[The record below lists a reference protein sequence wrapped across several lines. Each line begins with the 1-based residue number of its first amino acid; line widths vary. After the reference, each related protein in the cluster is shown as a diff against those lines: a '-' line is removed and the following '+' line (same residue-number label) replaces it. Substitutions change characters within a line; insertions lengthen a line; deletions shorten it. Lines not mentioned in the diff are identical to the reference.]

1 MTELLRTLISDVAA
15 NAIGAGLIGIIVS
28 DKDGVPVLK
37 VAGDANS
44 STMEGCFRQNIHWKL
59 GQYLCVIFWIYLG
72 IFRDYGLKKY

>member
-44 STMEGCFRQNIHWKL
+44 STMEGCFRQNLH
-59 GQYLCVIFWIYLG
+59 
-72 IFRDYGLKKY
+72 